1 MGLCVDGSLAWLR
14 VVGQLCM
21 HAVVMRVPRRRGCVR
36 PRGARRTS
44 RDRRRCFV
52 QPCGIGQA
60 CSHAAFVRKQRRRGC
75 VRLGEARRSSLET
88 QRSFDQGCAHAVFM
102 RGQRWRCCT
111 RLRGARGKMLDRRR
125 CLGQREPLR
134 WLRRG
139 ARVGRTRRETSC
151 SCNLFKG
158 SLHVVLGLRLP
169 PGLLP
174 TRGGGASSGAVGPT
188 AGDLHEPQPQ
198 MGQHGIALHSRARAC
213 GRLGTALV
221 CVGLALAAVRP
232 KVGGFRVAE
241 RPPGVT
247 ADAGAGPEE
256 SHPQGLL

>member
-151 SCNLFKG
+151 SCNL
-158 SLHVVLGLRLP
+158 
-169 PGLLP
+169 
-174 TRGGGASSGAVGPT
+174 
-188 AGDLHEPQPQ
+188 HEPQPQ